1 MTNNQFTAYNNSKIA
16 TAQPAELTLMLY
28 EGAIKFCNI
37 AMIGI
42 ENKDY
47 EKASNNIQKARR
59 IIVELQTTLDHEYEV
74 ANDFDVIYNY
84 LFQTL
89 IQANV
94 KKDPEILEEA
104 LVQLRDL
111 RNMWKEIM
119 KVARIPSAMAR

>member
-1 MTNNQFTAYNNSKIA
+1 MYYISNRIA
-16 TAQPAELTLMLY
+16 
-28 EGAIKFCNI
+28 F
-37 AMIGI
+37 
-42 ENKDY
+42 
-47 EKASNNIQKARR
+47 
-59 IIVELQTTLDHEYEV
+59 
-74 ANDFDVIYNY
+74 NDFDVIYNY